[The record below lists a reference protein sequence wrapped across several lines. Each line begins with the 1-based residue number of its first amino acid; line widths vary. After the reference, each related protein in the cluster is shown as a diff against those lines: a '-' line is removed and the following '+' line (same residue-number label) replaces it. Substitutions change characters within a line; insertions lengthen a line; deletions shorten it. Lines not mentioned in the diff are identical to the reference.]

1 MHRAHHPCQRQPCA
15 RLRPLWNAR
24 PHKQAKHQAHPPR
37 NAAERPKR
45 WLISRRFAIARYWTA
60 RRHDGAHARPVRPS
74 FMSGGMAQEGAAS
87 RAPSASFSSTAA
99 ALDKN
104 ADLTAARCSELVQ
117 SCRFVGGA
125 PADFVPFARAQV
137 AWRGGVAW
145 RRGVAR
151 SEPPNPLGPSGNVC
165 VRVSPRE
172 RRRETLRA
180 GPSSL

>member
-60 RRHDGAHARPVRPS
+60 RRHDGADARPVRPS
-74 FMSGGMAQEGAAS
+74 FMSGGMAPEGAAS

-99 ALDKN
+99 ALDEN
-104 ADLTAARCSELVQ
+104 ADLTAASVASELQ
-117 SCRFVGGA
+117 ICWRCTGRFCLC
-125 PADFVPFARAQV
+125 PSFCARA
-137 AWRGGVAW
+137 GGVAW
-145 RRGVAR
+145 RRGVAWR
-151 SEPPNPLGPSGNVC
+151 GVAWRGVAWRRGAFRAPKPPW
-165 VRVSPRE
+165 
-172 RRRETLRA
+172 A
-180 GPSSL
+180 